1 MAHRDGAPRAADTVT
16 SPTGATPAEA
26 GTVDAAATAEAQNL
40 TATGGPAVPVT
51 APQPVPETVPPSAAA
66 EAAEAEPTGRR
77 ARLPRPSS
85 ARTPSFGLSLAAI
98 RQRNASSSE
107 GTAELRRSL
116 ADKEAQT
123 NELREALDALRRTLD
138 DTAPPSRPA
147 EEPPATGGR
156 RRRGLLLLVAVLALV
171 ALAGTFLL
179 TRGDGGAVVA
189 DPLPAPSTQ
198 APSPSVA
205 ASSAPVATSAPD
217 VTPAPSSAPAPA
229 VTTTPLPWRDGP
241 VLDPPGIPTTGPGID
256 APGTDVT
263 VAIDPDLKHI
273 DVYERAVF
281 PAARPSVSLVLP
293 DVASWGTTLTGFDP
307 VVENLQVELD
317 GRAVRPRQEAAGWF
331 AIPPAGQ
338 QVTRVVLRYRVSG
351 TFVNLNGAGSV
362 RRTIGV
368 PSFTSSGSSE
378 SADPVRIRIDDPRV
392 LNLNCLSAA
401 AGTTICADRA
411 GTTWT
416 ATLPSDASP
425 VAIAVADVKP
435 LR

>member
-1 MAHRDGAPRAADTVT
+1 MAHRDGAQRAADTVT

-26 GTVDAAATAEAQNL
+26 GAVDAAATAEAHDL

-51 APQPVPETVPPSAAA
+51 APQPVPETVPPSAA
-66 EAAEAEPTGRR
+66 EVAEAEPTGRR
-77 ARLPRPSS
+77 SRLPRPSS

-138 DTAPPSRPA
+138 DTTPPNRPA
-147 EEPPATGGR
+147 DEPPATGGR
-156 RRRGLLLLVAVLALV
+156 RRRGLLLLVAALAVV

-179 TRGDGGAVVA
+179 TRGGDGAVVA
-189 DPLPAPSTQ
+189 DPSPTASAQ
-198 APSPSVA
+198 APSPSA
-205 ASSAPVATSAPD
+205 TGSSAPVATSSAP
-217 VTPAPSSAPAPA
+217 VPPAPSSAPAPA
-229 VTTTPLPWRDGP
+229 VSTTPLPWRDGP
-241 VLDPPGIPTTGPGID
+241 VLVPPGIPSTGPGID

-263 VAIDPDLKHI
+263 VAIDRDLQHI

-281 PAARPSVSLVLP
+281 SAARPSVSLVLP
-293 DVASWGTTLTGFDP
+293 DVASWGTTLTGFKP
-307 VVENLQVELD
+307 VVEDLQVELD
-317 GRAVRPRQEAAGWF
+317 DRAVRPRQEAGGWF

-351 TFVNLNGAGSV
+351 TFVNLNGAGSI

-368 PSFTSSGSSE
+368 PSFTSRASSE
-378 SADPVRIRIDDPRV
+378 SADPVVIRIGDPRV

-401 AGTTICADRA
+401 AGTTICADRE

-416 ATLPSDASP
+416 ARLPSDASP
-425 VAIAVADVKP
+425 VAIVVADVEP